1 MDWEGP
7 ERIHD
12 CVAIGLIFR
21 EWGFQMIRVKLGE
34 PPQVLRFSKYS
45 DISTRSERLQIS
57 KLSNFSGKFR
67 FQKSISAYL
76 FSISFKSLQNQ

>member
-57 KLSNFSGKFR
+57 KLSNVQWRIQVPK
-67 FQKSISAYL
+67 IN
-76 FSISFKSLQNQ
+76 FSISIFNIF